1 VPVRKARSPAVAVK
15 RKPAKATSKSK
26 AVPRKP
32 AKAVPKKPAKAKSV
46 NRSPAVPVPEPIM
59 LTTPGVAAAAWNVVL
74 QVRHLHIWRPRG
86 RSCECRLC
94 TLTHRL
100 QTELLRSGSKDP
112 EDTKVAV
119 PETCRVQD
127 L

>member
-15 RKPAKATSKSK
+15 RKPAKATAKSK
-26 AVPRKP
+26 AAPRKP
-32 AKAVPKKPAKAKSV
+32 AKAAPKKPAKAKSV

-59 LTTPGVAAAAWNVVL
+59 LVTPGVASAAWNVVM

-94 TLTHRL
+94 ALARSL
-100 QTELLRSGSKDP
+100 QAELLRSGSKDP
-112 EDTKVAV
+112 EDTKEQVV
-119 PETCRVQD
+119 
-127 L
+127 